1 MNPLSFESIL
11 ASLFLSPSV
20 PHF

>member
-11 ASLFLSPSV
+11 ASLFVSPSV